1 MKPMLGHLLMAG
13 TLLLAGSTPIV
24 ANAAENRSGNTDMQS
39 GIYEEYVHGDAS

>member
-24 ANAAENRSGNTDMQS
+24 ANAAENRRDYGYQS